1 MTETTREI
9 FDKYEIRK
17 TKEQKAA
24 FRNYLTSLADEKGY
38 RATTE
43 QVGRSAKN
51 VIIGDPSSAEIIY
64 TAHYD
69 TCPVMPL
76 PNFITPKCIPIYILY
91 QLVLSLVIYIIPFTI
106 MFSAN
111 PILDATGSKALFSL
125 ALYGGYALLLGISYL
140 VMKGPANKHTAND
153 NTSGV
158 TLLIDI
164 MCELPEELKDKVA
177 FIFFDLEEL
186 GTIGSKGYKMKHPKI
201 AKEKLVLNFDCISDG
216 QNILFVPK
224 KGAHDKESAIT
235 EAFTPTGEYKDK
247 YTVEVA
253 KKAFYP
259 SDQRNFECGVGVS
272 ALNKSK
278 SGILYM
284 NKIHTP
290 RDTVYDEE
298 NIAFLKTGAIKLAEM
313 LTKEKVEL

>member
-1 MTETTREI
+1 MTETTKTVLK
-9 FDKYEIRK
+9 KYQVRK
-17 TKEQKAA
+17 NKKQKSEFISFAKEKAESLGYEVSVEDGSFGA
-24 FRNYLTSLADEKGY
+24 RNI
-38 RATTE
+38 
-43 QVGRSAKN
+43 V
-51 VIIGDPSSAEIIY
+51 VGDPTTAKAVF

-69 TCPVMPL
+69 TCAVMPL

-111 PILDATGSKALFSL
+111 PILDATGSKALFNL

-186 GTIGSKGYKMKHPKI
+186 GTIGSKGYKTKHPKI
-201 AKEKLVLNFDCISDG
+201 AKEKLVLNFDCVSDG

-224 KGAHDKESAIT
+224 KGAYDKESAIT

-298 NIAFLKTGAIKLAEM
+298 NIAFLKDGAIRLAEI
-313 LTKEKVEL
+313 LANAKVEQ